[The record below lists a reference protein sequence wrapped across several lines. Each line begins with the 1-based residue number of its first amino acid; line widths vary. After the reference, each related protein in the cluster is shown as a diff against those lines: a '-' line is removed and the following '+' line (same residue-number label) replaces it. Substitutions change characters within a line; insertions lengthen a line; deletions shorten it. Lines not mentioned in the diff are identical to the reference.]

1 MQAVNAK
8 LKEIEGAGAQLVVL
22 SPEIAEKAKET
33 AEKNDAAFL
42 ILQDT
47 DNNVAREYGLVFK
60 LDDPIVPIYR
70 DMLKL
75 NEFNGNDKME
85 LPLTATYV
93 VDKSGVIQYAFID
106 ADYTKRAEPT
116 EVVAAVKAVAANDS
130 AAKASAG
137 SDKKGSD
144 TK

>member
-33 AEKNDAAFL
+33 ATKNDAAFV

-47 DNNVAREYGLVFK
+47 DNGVADDYGLVFK
-60 LDDPIVPIYR
+60 LDDPIVPLYR
-70 DMLKL
+70 DMLKI
-75 NEFNGNDKME
+75 NESNGNDKME

-93 VDKSGVIQYAFID
+93 IDQDGIIRYAFID
-106 ADYTKRAEPT
+106 ADYTKRAEPS
-116 EVVAAVKAVAANDS
+116 EVVAAVKAVAAKDHDDRDRDNKD
-130 AAKASAG
+130 G
-137 SDKKGSD
+137 SDSK
-144 TK
+144 

>member
-8 LKEIEGAGAQLVVL
+8 LKEIQGAGAQLVVL

-33 AEKNDAAFL
+33 AAKNDAAFL

-47 DNNVAREYGLVFK
+47 DNGVARQYGLVFK

-93 VDKSGVIQYAFID
+93 VDTQGVIRYAFID
-106 ADYTKRAEPT
+106 ADYTKRAEPS
-116 EVVAAVKAVAANDS
+116 EVVAAVKAVAAKD
-130 AAKASAG
+130 AG
-137 SDKKGSD
+137 DGDGDGSGKK
-144 TK
+144 

>member
-33 AEKNDAAFL
+33 ATKNDAAFV

-47 DNNVAREYGLVFK
+47 DNGVADDYGLVFK
-60 LDDPIVPIYR
+60 LDDPIVPLYR
-70 DMLKL
+70 DMLKI
-75 NEFNGNDKME
+75 NESNGNDKME

-93 VDKSGVIQYAFID
+93 IDQDGIIRYAFID
-106 ADYTKRAEPT
+106 ADYTKRAEPS
-116 EVVAAVKAVAANDS
+116 EVVAAVKAVAAKVHDDRDRDNSD
-130 AAKASAG
+130 G
-137 SDKKGSD
+137 SDSK
-144 TK
+144 